1 MFMGLY
7 VISVG
12 GSLIVPDEIDVGF
25 LKSFKEFI
33 IKRIEK
39 GDRFILIAGGG
50 KICRKYQGACVEV
63 SEISDYEKDELG
75 IEVTR
80 LNAFLLKNIF
90 KGFANSVVIKNPIEQ
105 VVDFKESVLIG
116 AGWKPGCS
124 TDYDAVLL
132 AKRFDSKNII
142 NLSNID
148 YVYDSDP
155 KENVDAKRIEKISW
169 DDFKKIVGDEWNP
182 GLSAPFD
189 PIASKEASE
198 LGMSVAIINGNNLK
212 ALENYLEGNEFQGS
226 LIE

>member
-1 MFMGLY
+1 MGLY

-12 GSLIVPDEIDVGF
+12 GSLIVPEEIDVRF
-25 LKSFKEFI
+25 LKNFKDFI

-50 KICRKYQGACVEV
+50 KICRKYQSACVEV

-90 KGFANSVVIKNPIEQ
+90 KGFVNSVVVKNPVEE
-105 VVDFKESVLIG
+105 VVDFQESILIG

-124 TDYDAVLL
+124 TDYDAVLF

-148 YVYDSDP
+148 YIYDSDP
-155 KENVDAKRIEKISW
+155 KVNFDAKKIEKISW

-198 LGMSVAIINGNNLK
+198 FGISVAIINGNNFK
-212 ALENYLEGNEFQGS
+212 ALEDYLDGKEFKGS
-226 LIE
+226 LIK